1 MVDEPMPRRIK
12 ERFAELLPLGR
23 TDVLGRYRDSG
34 DRDERLIPFRAR
46 VLDIDF
52 DLASEAVRVTDLNLE
67 IEADGL
73 VNCLGH
79 ALEHGSTQVIRIVD
93 CVAQITCHWVDRY
106 TGEFHRTPLAQQE
119 RRGAEITVVK
129 GTQRRRLK
137 SRLQEAFNPAD
148 YAP

>member
-52 DLASEAVRVTDLNLE
+52 DLAREALRVTDLIWKSKLM
-67 IEADGL
+67 
-73 VNCLGH
+73 
-79 ALEHGSTQVIRIVD
+79 ALSIASAMRLSMAV
-93 CVAQITCHWVDRY
+93 
-106 TGEFHRTPLAQQE
+106 
-119 RRGAEITVVK
+119 RR
-129 GTQRRRLK
+129 
-137 SRLQEAFNPAD
+137 
-148 YAP
+148 